1 LIVKQIYT
9 GCLSQGAYFIESN
22 GEAAVID
29 PLREVSHYID
39 LANKYKSKIKYIFET
54 HFHADFVSGHLSLA
68 KKTGASIVFGP
79 NAKPEFKTIVANDN
93 EIFKIGNVTLTTI
106 HTPGHTL
113 ESTSYLLKDENG
125 TEHCIFTGDTL
136 FLGDVGI
143 PDVAQRYAGVSKE
156 ELAGILHDSINN
168 RIKPLPNDILVYP
181 GHGAGSAC
189 GKNMMKETV
198 DTLENQKKINYS
210 LNDSLSREDFI
221 KELTYNLPE
230 PPTYFPSNVKLNIEG
245 CPDFDDVLKS
255 NLNSLNLQE
264 FKVLS
269 NSNETVVLDVRT
281 SDLFSKGFIPGSI
294 FIGLNGQFAPWV
306 GSVLK
311 DVNTQILIVCEKNKE
326 KEVITRLSRVGFDN
340 VLGYLEGGFDSWKKS
355 NEKIDHINSIS
366 ALDLK
371 KIINNKLSLL
381 DVRKNSETKNGF
393 LTGTINIPLNDID
406 LHISKLNK
414 LRSHY
419 VHCAGGYRSMIACSI
434 FKKSGIDNLFDI
446 SGGFSEIKK
455 ANLKINYK

>member
-1 LIVKQIYT
+1 LRVKQIYT

-29 PLREVSHYID
+29 PLREVSYYID
-39 LANKYKSKIKYIFET
+39 LANKYESKIKYIFET

-113 ESTSYLLKDENG
+113 ESTSYLLKGENG
-125 TEHCIFTGDTL
+125 KEHCIFTGDTL

-156 ELAGILHDSINN
+156 ELAGLLHDSINN

-189 GKNMMKETV
+189 GKNMMKQTV

-210 LNDSLSREDFI
+210 LNDSLSKEDFI
-221 KELTYNLPE
+221 KQLTENLPE

-245 CPDFDDVLKS
+245 CIDFDDVLK
-255 NLNSLNLQE
+255 
-264 FKVLS
+264 
-269 NSNETVVLDVRT
+269 
-281 SDLFSKGFIPGSI
+281 
-294 FIGLNGQFAPWV
+294 
-306 GSVLK
+306 
-311 DVNTQILIVCEKNKE
+311 
-326 KEVITRLSRVGFDN
+326 
-340 VLGYLEGGFDSWKKS
+340 
-355 NEKIDHINSIS
+355 
-366 ALDLK
+366 
-371 KIINNKLSLL
+371 
-381 DVRKNSETKNGF
+381 TKQ
-393 LTGTINIPLNDID
+393 
-406 LHISKLNK
+406 
-414 LRSHY
+414 
-419 VHCAGGYRSMIACSI
+419 
-434 FKKSGIDNLFDI
+434 
-446 SGGFSEIKK
+446 
-455 ANLKINYK
+455 